1 MSDRGRN
8 DAKYL
13 SPRPVAKEEKTN
25 VEVNDAVEVQ
35 SDKQIEHDEN
45 DE

>member
-13 SPRPVAKEEKTN
+13 SPRAVAKEEKTN
-25 VEVNDAVEVQ
+25 VEVTEAVEVQ
-35 SDKQIEHDEN
+35 SDEQTEN
-45 DE
+45 DNNDE